1 MFPARNTALFLF
13 GRRQR
18 AIGLAGVALCHDV
31 LIVRTLARARR
42 RLGLAFLAAM
52 LAAHVGLAFEVIFTR
67 HMGQCT
73 PAALVRN
80 ADAMLCL

>member
-13 GRRQR
+13 GRRRR

-31 LIVRTLARARR
+31 LIARTLARARR

-52 LAAHVGLAFEVIFTR
+52 LATHVGLAFEVVFTG